1 MITVSLFT
9 LHTDTVHRHEQC
21 IYSERDKRR
30 GIGPH
35 SDHILYRRRANYAGL
50 AAEEMVVNVIDHGFT
65 KDKKNH
71 SVDVRVVCK
80 NDEVILRIKDDCV
93 PFDPKERN
101 HLTEGGDA
109 VSNVGIR
116 TVYSIAND
124 INYQNLFGLNVL
136 TIRI

>member
-1 MITVSLFT
+1 M
-9 LHTDTVHRHEQC
+9 
-21 IYSERDKRR
+21 SEW
-30 GIGPH
+30 
-35 SDHILYRRRANYAGL
+35 
-50 AAEEMVVNVIDHGFT
+50 
-65 KDKKNH
+65 
-71 SVDVRVVCK
+71 SVK